1 MSGIDST
8 ERLGWTRGALAAR
21 AAADIADGAYV
32 NLGIGIPMMIPSR
45 LPEDREVWFHSENGI
60 LGLGG
65 VPKEDEIDLDVQNAG
80 KEYATLVVGASIFD
94 SSLSFAMV
102 RGGHLDVA
110 VLGGM
115 QVTPSGDL
123 ANWTAPGRTPGV
135 GGAMDLVTGAK
146 QVWVLM
152 EHNDRSGTSKL
163 MRRCTLPLTG
173 ARCVTRVYTTLG
185 VFEPAG
191 SHFRCLELAPGVD
204 EATVRELTDA
214 EVSCDLVPAGAGS

>member
-1 MSGIDST
+1 MSGST
-8 ERLGWTRGALAAR
+8 ERLGWTRGALAGR
-21 AAADIADGAYV
+21 AAADIADGSYV

-65 VPKEDEIDLDVQNAG
+65 VPAEDEIDLDVQNAG

-191 SHFRCLELAPGVD
+191 SHFACLELAPGVD
-204 EATVRELTDA
+204 EAAVRALTDA
-214 EVSCDLVPAGAGS
+214 DVTFDRLRAGAAS